1 MYLFLKYIFNES
13 TGAHNPD
20 VLCAPSK
27 YPVSGFV
34 YGFFYGLMSEKMNW
48 KYHLTGVVFMR
59 IVF

>member
-34 YGFFYGLMSEKMNW
+34 YGLMSEKINW
-48 KYHLTGVVFMR
+48 KYHLTGVIFMR

>member
-13 TGAHNPD
+13 TCAHNPD

-27 YPVSGFV
+27 YPVSEFV
-34 YGFFYGLMSEKMNW
+34 YGLMSEKMNW
-48 KYHLTGVVFMR
+48 KYHLSGVIFMR